1 MSSAEKF
8 YRSSNGVIAGV
19 CAGVADHY
27 GTDALPIRL
36 LFVLL
41 LCTSLG
47 LFGIVYLFL
56 MLRWPRKAPDGTTFE
71 VSPHA
76 VDSYAFGSLSDDA
89 ISRMRTIGRH
99 RRADAP
105 LSVGHTPPVPP
116 QSFVALYG
124 TESAPYFRYRR
135 KKRDFADAAA
145 AAAHPLRQDL
155 HGERRRSAVSATFLL
170 LAAVF
175 LLTVFIDFVASRV
188 VPSLDPAASL
198 PNFFVVLGICV
209 ILVPSRFFP
218 VTCRAAT
225 GMGLV
230 LLGAFLLD
238 VSCGILSSAMLQQPP
253 IIVAMAAMI
262 GLCALSCALRRPW
275 AAALALLSATA
286 FGIMAFLVLPVPGT
300 LNTLSAYLPGL
311 GVLTFDVN
319 PWLG

>member
-1 MSSAEKF
+1 MATAEKF
-8 YRSSNGVIAGV
+8 YRSSSGVIAGV

-56 MLRWPRKAPDGTTFE
+56 MLRWPRKAPDGSTFE

-105 LSVGHTPPVPP
+105 LSVGHTPPAPP

-124 TESAPYFRYRR
+124 TESAPYFCYRR
-135 KKRDFADAAA
+135 KARERSNAGVVAT
-145 AAAHPLRQDL
+145 HPLRREL
-155 HGERRRSAVSATFLL
+155 HGERRQSAVSAAFLL
-170 LAAVF
+170 IAAVF
-175 LLTVFIDFVASRV
+175 LLTVLIDFIASRV
-188 VPSLDPAASL
+188 VPSIDPAASL

-218 VTCRAAT
+218 VACRVAA
-225 GMGLV
+225 GAGLV
-230 LLGAFLLD
+230 ALGAFLLD
-238 VSCGILSSAMLQQPP
+238 VSCGILSSVMLQQPP
-253 IIVAMAAMI
+253 IIAGMAAMI
-262 GLCALSCALRRPW
+262 GLCVLSFILRRPW
-275 AAALALLSATA
+275 PTALALLSVVV
-286 FGIMAFLVLPVPGT
+286 FGIAAFLVLPIPGT
-300 LNTLSAYLPGL
+300 LNTVSVCLPGL
-311 GVLTFDVN
+311 GALSFDVN